1 MTRRPEAPISTQSVV
16 RDALGRRGP
25 AIVPA
30 ALRSALARPVAD
42 IAVWGTLAQ
51 ELELTGSRPKLAD
64 DVEVRI
70 FRLRWGNDYA
80 MIANPRRLI
89 HFQLE
94 VWEAELAQ
102 RMDGTLTV
110 GELVVEHLEGTGDLD
125 AGAVTDLVTFLRTEG
140 FLEPRRADVPAS
152 LAEALRPRPSL
163 RDRVLAFV
171 KTLRLDWEGADR
183 HVRWWYRA
191 VLHPLFSRA
200 GVILTAI
207 MAVGGVA
214 AFMVAQAGGRY
225 SIDQANAAIDSL
237 ILLALGFVL
246 TYAHELGH
254 AIALVHYGRRIKSA
268 GFMLY
273 FGSPAFFVDASDGLM
288 LERGP
293 RIVESALGPYTEM
306 LLAGIGSFILLAFPD
321 ASFAPLVFKFCA
333 LNYFLI
339 FENLIPLLEL
349 DGYFILAEAIEVP
362 DLRERSLQFIQH
374 DVWHKLRT
382 RAGFSKQEVGL
393 GLYAVIGVLF
403 TIFSVWVAV
412 VFWEAIFGGLV
423 SGLWNGGTGSRLL
436 LLALGLF
443 VVGPVIRGLI
453 TLIRTTIKSLR
464 TLWRRA
470 KFRVET
476 SWRVEAAEMIDA
488 LPAFDELSNDAL
500 SDLAGRVRVIACRPG
515 EPVFRQG
522 DRPTDF
528 YVVRKG
534 TLRIEEEHP
543 DTGDTKVLRT
553 LTRGDSFGELALL
566 ESSPRTATVRADE
579 EAELFAV
586 DESTF
591 DRLLAG
597 SIQTPAFRLTLQ
609 TMAELR
615 DMPAF
620 STLGTEELSELISHG
635 AWVTASP
642 GDTIVEQGAVGD
654 AFFAI
659 RSGQVDIVRDGS
671 VIRTLGPGSHFG
683 EIALLRDVP
692 RTASVVAKTPVRAF
706 RLDREGFD
714 RVVREAFQRG
724 ALKPP
729 SDKTW
734 KH

>member
-1 MTRRPEAPISTQSVV
+1 MVAE
-16 RDALGRRGP
+16 ALGRRG
-25 AIVPA
+25 AAFVPA
-30 ALRSALARPVAD
+30 ALRSSLSAPESETNVWATLGQTLDLTESKPRLAGD
-42 IAVWGTLAQ
+42 I
-51 ELELTGSRPKLAD
+51 EL
-64 DVEVRI
+64 RI

-80 MIANPRRLI
+80 MVANPRRLI

-94 VWEAELAQ
+94 VWEAELAK

-110 GELVVEHLEGTGDLD
+110 GELILEHLEGSGDLD
-125 AGAVTDLVTFLRTEG
+125 AGAVTDLVTFLRREG
-140 FLEPRRADVPAS
+140 FLDPLTVDVPAA
-152 LAEALRPRPSL
+152 LADALRPSPSST
-163 RDRVLAFV
+163 DRLVTFA
-171 KTLRLDWEGADR
+171 KTLRLDWLGADR
-183 HVRWWYRA
+183 HVRWWYRSL
-191 VLHPLFSRA
+191 LHPLFTPV
-200 GVILTAI
+200 GIVLTAVI
-207 MAVGGVA
+207 AISGFVA
-214 AFMVAQAGGRY
+214 FLVANAQGRY
-225 SIDQANAAIDSL
+225 SIGEANAPLDSL

-254 AIALVHYGRRIKSA
+254 ALALVHYRRRIKSA

-306 LLAGIGSFILLAFPD
+306 ILAGIGSFLLLAFPN
-321 ASFAPLVFKFCA
+321 ASFAPLLFTFCA

-349 DGYFILAEAIEVP
+349 DGYFILAEVIEVP

-382 RAGFSKQEVGL
+382 RASFSKQEVGL
-393 GLYAVIGVLF
+393 GAYAIVGVLF
-403 TIFSVWVAV
+403 TIFSVWVAIF
-412 VFWEAIFGGLV
+412 FWEAIFGGLV

-436 LLALGLF
+436 LLLLALF
-443 VVGPVIRGLI
+443 VVGPAIRGLI
-453 TLIRTTIKSLR
+453 TLVRTTIKRARVLA
-464 TLWRRA
+464 RRV
-470 KFRVET
+470 KFRFET
-476 SWRVEAAEMIDA
+476 SWRVEAAELIDA
-488 LPAFDELSNDAL
+488 LPAFGELRDDIL
-500 SDLAGRVRVIACRPG
+500 SDLAGRVRLIACRPG

-528 YVVRKG
+528 FVVRKG

-543 DTGDTKVLRT
+543 DTGDTTVLRT
-553 LTRGDSFGELALL
+553 LARGDSFGELALL
-566 ESSPRTATVRADE
+566 ESSPRTATVRATDD
-579 EAELFAV
+579 AELFAV
-586 DESTF
+586 DKSTF

-597 SIQTPAFRLTLQ
+597 AINTPSFKLTLQ

-620 STLGTEELSELISHG
+620 STLGTEELSELLAHG
-635 AWVTASP
+635 SWVTALP
-642 GDTIVEQGAVGD
+642 GEAMVQQGAVGD

-659 RSGQVDIVRDGS
+659 RSGQVEVVRDGS
-671 VIRTLGPGSHFG
+671 VIRTMGSGTHFG

-692 RTASVVAKTPVRAF
+692 RTANVVAKTAVRAF

-714 RVVREAFQRG
+714 QVVREAFRRG
-724 ALKPP
+724 ALKPA

-734 KH
+734 QH